1 MPNTWKLDYPDSSL
15 ALHDGWSRNGAWRK
29 YAHDMHKHLRF
40 NEPDSDHCVSQL
52 LGVKTRLKRYT
63 FMIYLQNQYTKFLN
77 NNNHFCF
84 NSKYNM
90 LNMQRIL
97 NMFSYRK
104 IQAFLMNFTISYSTS
119 KCYISKKCANLI
131 TNIGQTGY
139 SLTHQIF
146 FLQIGEMV
154 IHLCEIIGLYIKY
167 YVTVFDDI

>member
-52 LGVKTRLKRYT
+52 LGVKTRLKRYA

-77 NNNHFCF
+77 NNNHYHC

-104 IQAFLMNFTISYSTS
+104 IQPFFNEFYNIVFHQQVSYFKEMCQSHHQHRADRLFTDTS
-119 KCYISKKCANLI
+119 NILF
-131 TNIGQTGY
+131 TNRRNGNT
-139 SLTHQIF
+139 F
-146 FLQIGEMV
+146 M
-154 IHLCEIIGLYIKY
+154 
-167 YVTVFDDI
+167 